1 MNSVQNMKSK
11 IIFLSGAAILP
22 VLTGCATAPM
32 ALSPVGPESA
42 GKVAAV
48 SKNNKGYLQVFS
60 ATEKSIPM
68 ATDDPVSFDLHT
80 GYEIHDQSGRNVRFV
95 QNHASN
101 MDEWPDQ
108 VALPAG
114 TYNIMAASS
123 CCGQVSVPVVIQA
136 GQRTVVH
143 LDRNWFPPSSI
154 SNSRLVY
161 LPDGE
166 AVGWSGATAD
176 STQ

>member
-1 MNSVQNMKSK
+1 MKSP
-11 IIFLSGAAILP
+11 IIILSGVAIMS
-22 VLTGCATAPM
+22 VLTGCASAPI
-32 ALSPVGPESA
+32 ALSPVGPESTGA
-42 GKVAAV
+42 VAAAP
-48 SKNNKGYLQVFS
+48 KNSKGYLQVYS

-68 ATDDPVSFDLHT
+68 ASDDPVLFDLHT
-80 GYEIHDQSGRNVRFV
+80 GYEIHDQSGRNLRFV
-95 QNHASN
+95 PNHASN
-101 MDEWPDQ
+101 LDEFPDQ

-114 TYNIMAASS
+114 TYNIVAQSS

-136 GQRTVVH
+136 GQRTVIH

-154 SNSRLVY
+154 PNSRLVY